1 MPCDAR
7 ILSTPDRLVERIL
20 WSSVGD
26 VRSRAIDDA
35 LFDWPAPDPALKA
48 SRCRHCGAHAFPAM
62 ESCRNCGGTEV
73 EAVELPRRGT
83 LWTWTVQR
91 FLPKP
96 PYRSLQTETTF
107 EPFGVGHVELPGT
120 LRIET
125 RLLEQDPARLRIGA
139 PVELAFY
146 TQYVETDGT
155 EVVNYAF
162 RMA

>member
-1 MPCDAR
+1 M
-7 ILSTPDRLVERIL
+7 
-20 WSSVGD
+20 GK

-35 LFDWPAPDPALKA
+35 LFDWPAPDPALKG
-48 SRCRHCGAHAFPAM
+48 SRCRRCGAHAFPAM
-62 ESCRNCGGTEV
+62 GGCRGCGGTEV
-73 EAVELPRRGT
+73 ETVELPRRGT

-91 FLPKP
+91 YMPKP
-96 PYRSLQTETTF
+96 PYRSLHTEATF
-107 EPFGVGHVELPGT
+107 EPFGVGYVELPGT

-125 RLLEQDPARLRIGA
+125 RLLEHDPARLRIGA